1 MELSATIASLGGIA
15 TRRTR
20 ATRSQMLISEKSA
33 GKARQRV
40 EIAVTFVSRKFFC
53 LADSRVGGTVRF
65 LKLQAII

>member
-40 EIAVTFVSRKFFC
+40 EIAVTFVSRKFS
-53 LADSRVGGTVRF
+53 LVDSRVGGTARF
-65 LKLQAII
+65 LKLRAII